1 MELDEIDGENGG
13 IVACSWIGIGRVFG
27 GLALLVYRRNETVL
41 DFSKLNRLWHCDQL
55 FFSFF
60 FFFLLWKYFRFFF
73 FFPFCLMDYTTSI
86 IVRCSF
92 RVFWKIA
99 SSDKNILKAESCVDA
114 KFYYEMLS
122 SKNFLAAHI
131 LPNNK
136 FVLKLYGLFFYFKWV
151 CKNIIFHKPERA
163 FEK

>member
-1 MELDEIDGENGG
+1 
-13 IVACSWIGIGRVFG
+13 
-27 GLALLVYRRNETVL
+27 
-41 DFSKLNRLWHCDQL
+41 
-55 FFSFF
+55 
-60 FFFLLWKYFRFFF
+60 
-73 FFPFCLMDYTTSI
+73 MDYTTSI

-122 SKNFLAAHI
+122 SKNFLATHI
-131 LPNNK
+131 LLNNK